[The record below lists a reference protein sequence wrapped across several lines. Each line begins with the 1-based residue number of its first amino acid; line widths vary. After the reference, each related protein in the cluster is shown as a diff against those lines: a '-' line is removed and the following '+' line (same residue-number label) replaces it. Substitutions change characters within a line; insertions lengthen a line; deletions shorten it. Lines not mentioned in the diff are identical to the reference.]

1 MLKQLLTATAL
12 IATTATAGLAQEPL
26 QQAGFDFYH
35 TNANGCGY
43 NVSVVEK
50 DSVGD
55 VYTKVSILCG
65 PYNYDTA
72 KYENETRLNLWVRC
86 KATGNDLI
94 ANRNDDGSGTAWEN
108 AEGYMARQI
117 ADASCGRIGNRAMR
131 AFH

>member
-12 IATTATAGLAQEPL
+12 IASTATAGLAQQPL

-35 TNANGCGY
+35 TNNDGCGY
-43 NVSVVEK
+43 NVSVIEQ

-55 VYTKVSILCG
+55 VATEVSILCG

-72 KYENETRLNLWVRC
+72 KYEDETRLNLWVRC

-94 ANRNDDGSGTAWEN
+94 AHRNEDGSSTAWN
-108 AEGYMARQI
+108 SAEGFMSRQI
-117 ADASCGRIGNRAMR
+117 ADASCGRIGSAALR